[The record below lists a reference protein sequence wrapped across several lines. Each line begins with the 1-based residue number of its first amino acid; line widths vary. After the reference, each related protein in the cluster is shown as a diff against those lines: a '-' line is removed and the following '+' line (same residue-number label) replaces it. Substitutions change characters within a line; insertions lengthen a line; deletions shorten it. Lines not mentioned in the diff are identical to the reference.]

1 MKSLQLPTS
10 AFSNFLLWNFQP
22 NQIKRSVFCWE
33 VEIPWISWRF
43 RKARRRVD
51 DTIGDVTFN
60 PRVRVLTRFLSLP
73 VSTLKLFPS
82 ANQLILL
89 DVHDFGGSSQ
99 QYVWTFA
106 FAKFSIATRPR
117 SLERNQSPR
126 FWSIGWA
133 ERHPLVTDFQDVNPK
148 CWRLNPCWT
157 SLCAQISLS
166 LFKRVHELIAAD
178 ALPLWMLQVEN
189 AERLL
194 KSMSLLAMD
203 NGCLLSHLLWAY
215 QNEGV
220 TSLIDS

>member
-1 MKSLQLPTS
+1 MKSLQLPTSS

-99 QYVWTFA
+99 KYVWTFA

-117 SLERNQSPR
+117 SLAKK
-126 FWSIGWA
+126 SIPEVLVNRMGW
-133 ERHPLVTDFQDVNPK
+133 K
-148 CWRLNPCWT
+148 T
-157 SLCAQISLS
+157 SLS
-166 LFKRVHELIAAD
+166 D
-178 ALPLWMLQVEN
+178 WLPGCQSKMLKIE
-189 AERLL
+189 
-194 KSMSLLAMD
+194 SLLNKPLRPAD
-203 NGCLLSHLLWAY
+203 HF
-215 QNEGV
+215 EFV
-220 TSLIDS
+220 